1 MNKMDIIDIGYVI
14 EGTATIKENVS
25 FPVYLKLSGY
35 FDNTITWVHD
45 IKHAKIFKSI
55 DQAKNFQ
62 DETFDD
68 SIGFDGTKLILSPFR
83 IKAIRMLVEDIE
95 DYKPKYE

>member
-14 EGTATIKENVS
+14 EATLIRTDQVS

-35 FDNTITWVHD
+35 FDNSITWVQN
-45 IKHAKIFKSI
+45 IKHAKIFESI
-55 DQAKNFQ
+55 DQAKKFQ
-62 DETFDD
+62 NETFDD
-68 SIGFDGTKLILSPFR
+68 SIGFDGIKSISSPFR
-83 IKAIRMLVEDIE
+83 IKAVRMLVEDIE